1 MMPGIICRSSLPV
14 LIMND
19 DELTMT
25 LMYTTK
31 GRMKEMKILSF
42 FFFFLNFPSLLEVFP
57 FRGFCSSDLLLYL
70 SPDLSSIMVVFHF
83 MLIVFVFPAVPPPP
97 ILGYFLISSL
107 GLFNSYSPHLCTN
120 KFIFQCSF
128 HLFFLLHIPISIY
141 SELYI

>member
-14 LIMND
+14 LIIND

-31 GRMKEMKILSF
+31 GRMKEMKILS
-42 FFFFLNFPSLLEVFP
+42 FFFLNFPSLLEVFP

-83 MLIVFVFPAVPPPP
+83 MLIVFVFPAVPPP
-97 ILGYFLISSL
+97 LSWA
-107 GLFNSYSPHLCTN
+107 
-120 KFIFQCSF
+120 IF
-128 HLFFLLHIPISIY
+128 
-141 SELYI
+141 

>member
-14 LIMND
+14 LIIND

-31 GRMKEMKILSF
+31 GRMKEMKILS

-70 SPDLSSIMVVFHF
+70 SPDLSEHNGRFSFHAYS
-83 MLIVFVFPAVPPPP
+83 LC
-97 ILGYFLISSL
+97 LSSGTPTPYL
-107 GLFNSYSPHLCTN
+107 GLFSNFVPR
-120 KFIFQCSF
+120 I
-128 HLFFLLHIPISIY
+128 I
-141 SELYI
+141 

>member
-42 FFFFLNFPSLLEVFP
+42 FFFFSQFSFTFRSFSVPRILFVGPFALFVSRSLEHNGRFSFHAYSL
-57 FRGFCSSDLLLYL
+57 C
-70 SPDLSSIMVVFHF
+70 LSSGT
-83 MLIVFVFPAVPPPP
+83 PTP
-97 ILGYFLISSL
+97 YL
-107 GLFNSYSPHLCTN
+107 GLFSNFVPR
-120 KFIFQCSF
+120 I
-128 HLFFLLHIPISIY
+128 I
-141 SELYI
+141 